1 MMMKLLF
8 ICFVFFCNVFA
19 NSYQALLFN
28 GNCVTCHYK
37 TQSLSAPSMVE
48 LRQRYL
54 SAFPKEED
62 FVEYM
67 SVWVQYPKKETS
79 IMHDAIKKYELMPE
93 LGFDL
98 ETLKEISKY
107 IYKTDFSSE
116 KLD

>member
-1 MMMKLLF
+1 MKFLVVSILF
-8 ICFVFFCNVFA
+8 YINLFA

-37 TQSLSAPSMVE
+37 TKSVSAPSMVE

-54 SAFPKEED
+54 DAFPKQDE
-62 FVEYM
+62 FVKYM
-67 SVWVQYPKKETS
+67 SIWVQHPKKETS
-79 IMHDAIKKYELMPE
+79 IMRDAIDKYELMPE

-107 IYKTDFSSE
+107 IYKTDFSNE
-116 KLD
+116 VLD